1 MERVCCIPRG
11 VALATGLMLDELLCD
26 PEFGVVDLPVG
37 VVGFSSFLFVD
48 GVLEFDEPPLLGLSS
63 EKKSQAWL
71 RRRRQIEKK
80 PSLFLVSLLR
90 LNSRGISSA
99 LSRMECSPRIA

>member
-1 MERVCCIPRG
+1 MERLCCIPRG

-48 GVLEFDEPPLLGLSS
+48 GVLEFEEPPLRGLSS
-63 EKKSQAWL
+63 ERKKT
-71 RRRRQIEKK
+71 R
-80 PSLFLVSLLR
+80 LFKR
-90 LNSRGISSA
+90 K
-99 LSRMECSPRIA
+99 